1 MIAPEP
7 GQTAPGHLVR
17 ENKKFDPLFLDH
29 PVDIFHRIALC
40 DEPVIRVDLLSY
52 HLVAD
57 GIHLV
62 PCGLGH
68 LILEKIGID
77 VGNIEAGG
85 LLMSVTE

>member
-1 MIAPEP
+1 MIAPES
-7 GQTAPGHLVR
+7 GQAPLGHLVR

-29 PVDIFHRIALC
+29 PVDIFHRIALR
-40 DEPVIRVDLLSY
+40 DEPVIHVDPLSH

-68 LILEKIGID
+68 LIFEKVGID
-77 VGNIEAGG
+77 VGNIE
-85 LLMSVTE
+85 TE